1 MRLVPAGTSTSFPFT
16 VSLGMGN
23 QRLELSPELLDVGD
37 VRADGAVVKGAD
49 RRPGPSYTSGRT
61 TRPETEYIRVPP
73 WVLVPSPANHA
84 APRLMMCGT
93 WLSVSTLFTIV
104 GAPKAPLMAGKG
116 GLSFG
121 QPFLPS
127 SDEISPVSSP
137 QMYAPAPRWTT
148 ISKPFPRCPAS

>member
-1 MRLVPAGTSTSFPFT
+1 MSWRKVIPT
-16 VSLGMGN
+16 
-23 QRLELSPELLDVGD
+23 
-37 VRADGAVVKGAD
+37 GA
-49 RRPGPSYTSGRT
+49 SYTAGRT

-73 WVLVPSPANHA
+73 WLLVPSPANHA

-127 SDEISPVSSP
+127 SDEMSPVSSP

-148 ISKPFPRCPAS
+148 ISRPFPRCPAS